1 MSKEAMK
8 LALGKIKS
16 ARDCHFAAID
26 TLLFEAEEI
35 LEKALAEQQ
44 EPVTDEENEKFSRD
58 VSNFKGADPEATKH
72 ALEEFLK
79 GRMAEQPAPVPEG
92 MVLLPKRMT
101 QAMRDVTDQEDW
113 TWEELLAAAEAI
125 TENEYNEIALAEQPA
140 QQERT
145 DYAVHLS
152 HCNIGECEG
161 VCKYLDDDCPALKHA
176 DMKAKWDSPSPQPAQ
191 QEPVAGKGKELSER
205 LKLCARN
212 VAFVAAGRVDMSSA
226 AMQEMFALID
236 HVCVGLDSPPAQ
248 RTWVGLTD
256 EEIEQ
261 ACVPLGAAMLSFTEV
276 ARAIEAKLKEKN
288 T

>member
-191 QEPVAGKGKELSER
+191 QEPVGTVKAKREGGTFVHWTKLPVAGMTLYT
-205 LKLCARN
+205 
-212 VAFVAAGRVDMSSA
+212 
-226 AMQEMFALID
+226 
-236 HVCVGLDSPPAQ
+236 SPPQ

-256 EEIEQ
+256 AQNTVIWANSQSVDEAIR
-261 ACVPLGAAMLSFTEV
+261 ATEKQLMENN
-276 ARAIEAKLKEKN
+276 I
-288 T
+288 